1 MLCIEHGQLLDRPTV
16 DLLAQRGI
24 WLSGQYLVPNTPSMP
39 AERKAKRQGILE
51 GNARVWPMA
60 KEAGVKLAWGTDFL
74 FEPDLNPQQNKMLLS
89 LTEWFSS
96 AELLRL
102 ATYDNA
108 QLLALSG
115 PRVPYA
121 GTLGVVEPRAL
132 ADLIVVNGDPLADIN
147 LIADPGKNF
156 DVVMKD
162 GKLYKNTSRRAERR
176 RRSVP
181 GGEPF
186 PDVVALLDLVDK
198 GKGVI
203 GTRNLRTA
211 IVFGDQ
217 DVTAGAVGAGGL
229 ARRERTEQRS
239 RRHIEPVE
247 FGGRVAQGIED
258 LGVGEC
264 LGLPVVVELGCIH
277 QTRPALGDK
286 RTARTADD
294 AESRAVRDSGVD
306 DGRNQVDEWTSVHVG
321 AVHGDDQVVGVGGR
335 GGDGVGVGEAPGP
348 VGHTVDRVL
357 RRAVPA
363 VGDDAMPTSCGLG
376 GDVAARV
383 SGSTKDHNVAHG
395 GVNAEVS
402 A

>member
-1 MLCIEHGQLLDRPTV
+1 MGASQLKVTAGGGTSSAYDPIDVTQFTPEELQAAVIAAADWNTYVTVHAYTPKSVRRAVDAGVLCIEHGQLLDRPTV

-60 KEAGVKLAWGTDFL
+60 KEAGVKPAWGTDFL

-102 ATYDNA
+102 ATYDKA

-162 GKLYKNTSRRAERR
+162 GKLYKNT
-176 RRSVP
+176 P
-181 GGEPF
+181 
-186 PDVVALLDLVDK
+186 
-198 GKGVI
+198 
-203 GTRNLRTA
+203 
-211 IVFGDQ
+211 
-217 DVTAGAVGAGGL
+217 
-229 ARRERTEQRS
+229 
-239 RRHIEPVE
+239 
-247 FGGRVAQGIED
+247 
-258 LGVGEC
+258 
-264 LGLPVVVELGCIH
+264 
-277 QTRPALGDK
+277 
-286 RTARTADD
+286 
-294 AESRAVRDSGVD
+294 
-306 DGRNQVDEWTSVHVG
+306 
-321 AVHGDDQVVGVGGR
+321 
-335 GGDGVGVGEAPGP
+335 
-348 VGHTVDRVL
+348 
-357 RRAVPA
+357 
-363 VGDDAMPTSCGLG
+363 PTS
-376 GDVAARV
+376 
-383 SGSTKDHNVAHG
+383 
-395 GVNAEVS
+395 
-402 A
+402 